1 MYLETDT
8 QSLGAPDAF
17 KNDRFLLDY
26 PSYSLTGKIPT
37 LSYT

>member
-26 PSYSLTGKIPT
+26 PLIF
-37 LSYT
+37 LNW